1 MDIDTVTID
10 IYDKYG
16 KKLITGIK
24 PVNQPIRHCRFL
36 KTIES
41 HENCTKIWNK

>member
-1 MDIDTVTID
+1 MDIDTVTRD
-10 IYDKYG
+10 VYEKYG
-16 KKLITGIK
+16 NQLIIGIK

-41 HENCTKIWNK
+41 HENYTRI